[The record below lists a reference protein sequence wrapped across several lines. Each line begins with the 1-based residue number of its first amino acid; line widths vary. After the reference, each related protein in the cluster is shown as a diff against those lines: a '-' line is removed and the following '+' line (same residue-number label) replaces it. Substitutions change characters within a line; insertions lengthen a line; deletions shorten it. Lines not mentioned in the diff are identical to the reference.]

1 MSVIGE
7 AALVQP
13 SPRRMTAAKPRLGF
27 IGLGWIGRAR
37 MEALMD
43 AQVADVIA
51 VADVD
56 PELAEDVAQFGDAR
70 ACESLDGLLEQRI
83 DGVVIAT
90 PSALHAAH
98 AMAALEHEKAVFCQK
113 PLARNAAEAAQVV
126 ATAHAHDRLLG
137 VDFSYRCV
145 AGIEALR
152 EQIRAGELG
161 DLYAIDLTFHNAYG
175 PEKAWFYDVSQSG
188 GGCVMDLG
196 VHLIDLAMW
205 MTGRARV
212 EAVDANLYQQGKR
225 LLPPIAAPEDY
236 ASVHYRLDNGTSV
249 RLTCSWRLPAGA
261 DAVIEASF
269 YGTRGGASLRNVGG
283 SFYDFTL
290 DRHDGTRTRRLAAP
304 PDAWGGRA
312 LVDWA
317 RKLARD
323 DRFDPQARRLVD
335 VAAIVDHIYGR

>member
-1 MSVIGE
+1 MGVIGE

-13 SPRRMTAAKPRLGF
+13 WPRKMTAAKPRLGF

-56 PELAEDVAQFGDAR
+56 PELADDVAQFGDAR

-98 AMAALEHEKAVFCQK
+98 AMAVLEHEKAVFCQK

-137 VDFSYRCV
+137 VDFSYRYV

-152 EQIRAGELG
+152 
-161 DLYAIDLTFHNAYG
+161 
-175 PEKAWFYDVSQSG
+175 
-188 GGCVMDLG
+188 
-196 VHLIDLAMW
+196 
-205 MTGRARV
+205 
-212 EAVDANLYQQGKR
+212 
-225 LLPPIAAPEDY
+225 
-236 ASVHYRLDNGTSV
+236 
-249 RLTCSWRLPAGA
+249 
-261 DAVIEASF
+261 
-269 YGTRGGASLRNVGG
+269 
-283 SFYDFTL
+283 
-290 DRHDGTRTRRLAAP
+290 
-304 PDAWGGRA
+304 
-312 LVDWA
+312 
-317 RKLARD
+317 
-323 DRFDPQARRLVD
+323 
-335 VAAIVDHIYGR
+335 

>member
-1 MSVIGE
+1 MSVVEE
-7 AALVQP
+7 ATVVQP
-13 SPRRMTAAKPRLGF
+13 WPRRMTTARPRLGF
-27 IGLGWIGRAR
+27 VGLGWIGRAR

-43 AQVADVIA
+43 AHVADVIA
-51 VADVD
+51 VADID
-56 PELAEDVAQFGDAR
+56 PVLAEEVAEASDAR
-70 ACESLDGLLEQRI
+70 ACESLDGLLEQRL

-90 PSALHAAH
+90 PSALHATH
-98 AMAALEHEKAVFCQK
+98 AMAVLEHEKAVFCQK
-113 PLARNAAEAAQVV
+113 PLVRTAAEAAQVV

-145 AGIEALR
+145 AGVAALR

-161 DLYAIDLTFHNAYG
+161 ELYAIDLTFHNAFG
-175 PEKAWFYDVSQSG
+175 PDKAWFYDVPQCG
-188 GGCVMDLG
+188 GGCVVDLG

-212 EAVDANLYQQGKR
+212 EAVDANLYQQGRR

-236 ASVHYRLDNGTSV
+236 ASVHYRLDDGTSV
-249 RLTCSWRLPAGA
+249 RLTCSTRLPAGA

-283 SFYDFTL
+283 SFHDFTL

-304 PDAWGGRA
+304 PDTWGGRA

-323 DRFDPQARRLVD
+323 DRFDPGARRLVD
-335 VAAIVDHIYGR
+335 LAAIVDRIYGR